1 MLMDRGFS
9 LVRPLAGGLEAWIN
23 AGFEIESEE
32 PLIAIRPPESR
43 GDLKVISSPRED
55 R

>member
-9 LVRPLAGGLEAWIN
+9 LVRPLAGGLDAWIA
-23 AGFEIESEE
+23 AGFEIESE
-32 PLIAIRPPESR
+32 PLIAIRPPGSR
-43 GDLKVISSPRED
+43 SDLKVVSSPRED